1 MANKLFVGGFPYET
15 SRDELVKLFSAHGN
29 VTDAKVIMDRETG
42 NSKGFG
48 FVEMSTEAEAK
59 TAAQKLNSS
68 IYGGRTIFVTEA
80 GPQEKGAGGFAGKPG
95 FVERRVGPRDRRRQP
110 GGGFGGE
117 KKSWDRKAGGFGDDR
132 KPWGG
137 KPGGGFKKKWDDK
150 PGFGGPK
157 KSWGDKPGGGFKKK
171 WDDKPGFGGPKKS
184 WGDKPG
190 GGFKKKWGGKPG
202 GKPGGGFRGKPRP
215 G

>member
-15 SRDELVKLFSAHGN
+15 SQDELAKLFSAHGK

-42 NSKGFG
+42 HSKGFG

-59 TAAQKLNSS
+59 TAAQKLNNS

-80 GPQEKGAGGFAGKPG
+80 RPQEKGAGGVSGKPG
-95 FVERRVGPRDRRRQP
+95 FVERRLGPRDRRRQP

-117 KKSWDRKAGGFGDDR
+117 
-132 KPWGG
+132 
-137 KPGGGFKKKWDDK
+137 
-150 PGFGGPK
+150 K

-171 WDDKPGFGGPKKS
+171 WDDKPGGGFKKK
-184 WGDKPG
+184 WDDKPG
-190 GGFKKKWGGKPG
+190 GGFKKKWGGKPS